1 VESLDR
7 VRDIWVEAFMR
18 SIGRIDEQLDALRI
32 ESAFIKYERT
42 GTKWPSPAQII
53 ELMPRRVVLNQLPE
67 PRQELPKE
75 FKQIVDGLCND
86 KFSRTFWYQMLVKMK
101 QENPGANFDPEDY
114 LFMLRKQEK
123 IRPIDM
129 EAPVGTGVGYILDGM
144 V

>member
-7 VRDIWVEAFMR
+7 IRDLWVEAFIR
-18 SIGRIDEQLDALRI
+18 SIGRIDERLDSLRI

-42 GTKWPSPAQII
+42 GKKWPSPAEVI
-53 ELMPRRVVLNQLPE
+53 ELMPRRPELKRLEE

-86 KFSRTFWYQMLVKMK
+86 KFSRKFWYQMMVKMK
-101 QENPGANFDPEDY
+101 QENPDSDYDPEDY
-114 LFMLRKQEK
+114 LFMLKKQEK

-129 EAPVGTGVGYILDGM
+129 EAPAGTGVGYILDGM
-144 V
+144 A